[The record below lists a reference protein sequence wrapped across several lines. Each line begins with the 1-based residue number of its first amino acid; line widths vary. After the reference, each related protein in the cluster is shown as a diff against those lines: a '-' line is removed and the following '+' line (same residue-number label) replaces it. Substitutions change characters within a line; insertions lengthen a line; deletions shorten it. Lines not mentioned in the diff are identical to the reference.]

1 MSPITGQP
9 SSARER
15 HWHDVPGADLA
26 LMSEMKASNADLKRF
41 RRETEWMEERVR
53 RRKLDSATDGILD
66 KALGLTIKA
75 PHQLNRSN
83 PGQPSS
89 SLPSSDQASQ
99 AKQPPPPPTNPYLDR
114 YGSVRLSTDS
124 RIAFSQLKTN
134 LLAETEEQ
142 TRLMTDQEI
151 LQNAVDA
158 ARASIEK
165 NEKAKQAADAR
176 ILELQKRQPEVEA
189 ELQKVIRIEMAYEQM
204 MKHKQAQMDQE
215 VQQLQ
220 NMLNLLRGQDHP
232 KDEQTNPVPEK

>member
-1 MSPITGQP
+1 
-9 SSARER
+9 
-15 HWHDVPGADLA
+15 
-26 LMSEMKASNADLKRF
+26 MSEMKASNADLKRF
-41 RRETEWMEERVR
+41 RRETEWLEERVR

-66 KALGLTIKA
+66 KTLGLTIKA
-75 PHQLNRSN
+75 PHQHNRPN
-83 PGQPSS
+83 PGRPSS
-89 SLPSSDQASQ
+89 SLSFSDQASQ
-99 AKQPPPPPTNPYLDR
+99 AKQPPPPPTNPHLDR

-215 VQQLQ
+215 VEQLQ

-232 KDEQTNPVPEK
+232 KDEQTNLAPEK

>member
-1 MSPITGQP
+1 MT
-9 SSARER
+9 
-15 HWHDVPGADLA
+15 
-26 LMSEMKASNADLKRF
+26 ASNADLKRF
-41 RRETEWMEERVR
+41 RRETEWMEERVS
-53 RRKLDSATDGILD
+53 RRKLDAATDGILD
-66 KALGLTIKA
+66 RALGLTIKTS
-75 PHQLNRSN
+75 HQQNRSN

-89 SLPSSDQASQ
+89 SSSSNQASQ
-99 AKQPPPPPTNPYLDR
+99 AKQPPPPPAIPYLDR

-151 LQNAVDA
+151 LRNAVDA

-189 ELQKVIRIEMAYEQM
+189 ELQKVIRIEKAYEQM

-215 VQQLQ
+215 VEQLQ

-232 KDEQTNPVPEK
+232 KDEQTNPEK